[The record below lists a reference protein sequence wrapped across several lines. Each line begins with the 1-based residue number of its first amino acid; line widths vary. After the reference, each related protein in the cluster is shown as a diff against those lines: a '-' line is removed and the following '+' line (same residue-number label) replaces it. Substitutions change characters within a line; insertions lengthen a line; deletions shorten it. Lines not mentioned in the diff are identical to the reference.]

1 MQRSFLKT
9 FYHNYK
15 FWLVFALVNLQRN
28 ISYYHEQMKIYL
40 KWNAINV
47 CENASKDENA
57 WKSTKS
63 LENFSSTQSRDF
75 SRFHSIETIRI
86 FNITEPCQRLK
97 WIHSFLVQIRTM
109 NSTWFK
115 LFNAENFQLP
125 FTNRCTNLLIHLPL
139 DTMINGNPAI
149 SIGVCLLLS
158 VVHTIQSE

>member
-1 MQRSFLKT
+1 MIGICTSKSTEEYFILSWA
-9 FYHNYK
+9 NE
-15 FWLVFALVNLQRN
+15 N
-28 ISYYHEQMKIYL
+28 ISQMKCNKCLWKCI
-40 KWNAINV
+40 
-47 CENASKDENA
+47 ER

-115 LFNAENFQLP
+115 LFNAQNFQLP